1 MQLKPFSTTKTIL
14 LSLVLLFNTSNAMR
28 LVNGVS
34 RILPGQTDHVPGFIK
49 NIIEQYQND
58 DNNVF
63 LVISPL
69 NKNEFHGN
77 IVSSS
82 VNSNAGGKGNKQV
95 AVTEINQKDKDV
107 ELRMIIKRIS
117 KVQKRIQK
125 IVLTHRKIRSH
136 RK

>member
-1 MQLKPFSTTKTIL
+1 MQFKPFTAPMTII
-14 LSLVLLFNTSNAMR
+14 LSLVLLSSTSNAMR

-34 RILPGQTDHVPGFIK
+34 RVLPGKTDHVPSFIK
-49 NIIEQYQND
+49 NIIEQYQSD

-95 AVTEINQKDKDV
+95 AVTQINQKDKDV
-107 ELRMIIKRIS
+107 ELRMIINRIS
-117 KVQKRIQK
+117 QVQKRIEK
-125 IVLTHRKIRSH
+125 IVLTRKTTYKQ